1 MNQDYRSY
9 DLNFEANAVFYDRKF
24 NRQMAHVFEDDMKK
38 SHLLTRAEIKKQG
51 RALRTLQSF
60 SRMLSPIL

>member
-38 SHLLTRAEIKKQG
+38 NRICLPEQK
-51 RALRTLQSF
+51 
-60 SRMLSPIL
+60 